1 MLPNQRELLK
11 SKTSRLSRSRLLC
24 QIKFIGFSF
33 RAAVFALCAA
43 SGLIA
48 QAAPQKMSQKVVAH
62 KFVAKKAATQKPALK
77 IVVKSHAKA
86 QDAAKQDFPTREAAR
101 SNGNQV
107 VANPSS
113 FEALKLTQV
122 KDLPLNP
129 ERASIP
135 TAERLPL
142 DEQKR
147 QKVTAELQGL
157 LVDLTDL
164 RMQTTEAHWDLVGP
178 LYLPIHE
185 QLGEFAD
192 RYAKYIDRV
201 AERSLSL
208 GYSVDG
214 RPQTVVKTSSLPVF
228 PGGFVRDSEAIDL
241 ISDRLDTT
249 AIRTRAR
256 MERISD
262 LDPVTEN
269 MLQDIIE
276 GLEHDLWQIRVHKQ

>member
-1 MLPNQRELLK
+1 M
-11 SKTSRLSRSRLLC
+11 SRNVRR
-24 QIKFIGFSF
+24 FSF
-33 RAAVFALCAA
+33 AAAVVVLCAA
-43 SGLIA
+43 TSLSA
-48 QAAPQKMSQKVVAH
+48 QAAPQKTIVKKVVSH
-62 KFVAKKAATQKPALK
+62 KVAVRKVAAKPALK
-77 IVVKSHAKA
+77 VVAKTSA
-86 QDAAKQDFPTREAAR
+86 QTQDGKQNFPTNERAR

-107 VANPSS
+107 VANPSN
-113 FEALKLTQV
+113 FEALKLTTV
-122 KDLPLNP
+122 KNLPLNP
-129 ERASIP
+129 ERASVP
-135 TAERLPL
+135 TAERVPL
-142 DEQKR
+142 ELEKR

-164 RMQTTEAHWDLVGP
+164 RMQTTQAHWNLVGP

-192 RYAKYIDRV
+192 QYAKYIDRV
-201 AERSLSL
+201 AERGLSL

-214 RPQTVVKTSSLPVF
+214 RPQTVVRTSGLPVF

-241 ISDRLDTT
+241 IADRLDTT

-256 MERISD
+256 IERVSD

-269 MLQDIIE
+269 MLQDIVE

>member
-1 MLPNQRELLK
+1 MSNRVH
-11 SKTSRLSRSRLLC
+11 R
-24 QIKFIGFSF
+24 FSF
-33 RAAVFALCAA
+33 RVAVLALCAA
-43 SGLIA
+43 TGMTATSVVA
-48 QAAPQKMSQKVVAH
+48 QAAPQKVSSHKVAVKKVV
-62 KFVAKKAATQKPALK
+62 VRQSAASSKPALK
-77 IVVKSHAKA
+77 VVVKAHAQA
-86 QDAAKQDFPTREAAR
+86 QDANKQGFPVREAAR

-107 VANPSS
+107 AANPTN

-129 ERASIP
+129 ERAGIP
-135 TAERLPL
+135 TAERIPL
-142 DEQKR
+142 EQEKR
-147 QKVTAELQGL
+147 RQVTAELQGL

-178 LYLPIHE
+178 LYLPVHE

-214 RPQTVVKTSSLPVF
+214 RPQTVVRTSGLPIF
-228 PGGFVRDSEAIDL
+228 PGGFVRDSEAID
-241 ISDRLDTT
+241 IITDRLDTT
-249 AIRTRAR
+249 AVRTRAR
-256 MERISD
+256 MKRVSD